1 MYDCNLYQ
9 TKTWQTCQKIIDGC
23 NEWWAVEV
31 SPGRRREQV
40 DLVGLL
46 LHTLPASGLNTRAWP
61 RLQQNPAWYHAGE
74 SIETV
79 ATRQGA
85 QGGGEASSYLPTNR
99 GGQGQGPRQRGG
111 LTRWPL
117 TLSQTRHLPARSAP
131 RWGYGHHSRQSEGG
145 RGEAFLSEAV
155 CPAAA
160 ASNAAAPLQIF
171 CCSSR
176 RKRRRGQSRGPASP
190 TDRPSWPVWCVRGRL
205 LLLFLSP
212 FSPAA
217 HMRHITVEKAT
228 HIQAEKGRKEAP
240 TDMDRP
246 GHPD

>member
-23 NEWWAVEV
+23 NECWAVEV

-85 QGGGEASSYLPTNR
+85 QGGGRPPPTCRPTGAGKGKGQGRGAASLARLSLSLSDSPSSRKICTQVGIRTPLTPER
-99 GGQGQGPRQRGG
+99 GGPRRGLSLGGCLPGGGG
-111 LTRWPL
+111 L
-117 TLSQTRHLPARSAP
+117 
-131 RWGYGHHSRQSEGG
+131 
-145 RGEAFLSEAV
+145 
-155 CPAAA
+155 
-160 ASNAAAPLQIF
+160 
-171 CCSSR
+171 
-176 RKRRRGQSRGPASP
+176 
-190 TDRPSWPVWCVRGRL
+190 
-205 LLLFLSP
+205 
-212 FSPAA
+212 
-217 HMRHITVEKAT
+217 
-228 HIQAEKGRKEAP
+228 
-240 TDMDRP
+240 
-246 GHPD
+246 